1 MIIPKLK
8 KIKSEKKYHDLNLI
22 DEYEDPNCEDKE
34 LKLIEQELDSP
45 KVWRGSMNEKI
56 KMRILHLI
64 DLGARYENSSELK
77 EIIDQH
83 SKARELYEN
92 LLKSEENLT
101 NFYGSIDDKK
111 ISERFDQIIEE
122 GLNPKQNKVPW
133 LKPAV
138 GFAIAAGFLI
148 FGFNFLKGSSLLDKQ
163 KTIYAVYD
171 GVDGLL
177 VGANV
182 MINGLSIGNVT
193 ELDFLSNSTKILVT
207 LKVKD
212 KLNFSSKSTASIY
225 ETGVLGGLAISIDP
239 IFERESI
246 VKTGDTLNS
255 SVRPGLTELIN
266 RQIEPL
272 SRQLQSTIT
281 SVDSIFTGASN
292 VLNRQ
297 TQEQIKES
305 INVLT
310 SAIKAINNS
319 SIIIEKTLTDK
330 NAQINNTI
338 DNFEKI
344 SSNLSEVSEEL
355 NSFGL
360 SVLSIGLPSFIT
372 VINFL
377 ILYIKK
383 PTDVISRIV
392 NIMLGR
398 ILIIYFLPK
407 TEK

>member
-1 MIIPKLK
+1 LRL
-8 KIKSEKKYHDLNLI
+8 S
-22 DEYEDPNCEDKE
+22 
-34 LKLIEQELDSP
+34 
-45 KVWRGSMNEKI
+45 
-56 KMRILHLI
+56 
-64 DLGARYENSSELK
+64 K
-77 EIIDQH
+77 EI
-83 SKARELYEN
+83 KAAFFVLSTI
-92 LLKSEENLT
+92 LL
-101 NFYGSIDDKK
+101 F
-111 ISERFDQIIEE
+111 
-122 GLNPKQNKVPW
+122 
-133 LKPAV
+133 
-138 GFAIAAGFLI
+138 I
-148 FGFNFLKGSSLLDKQ
+148 FGFNFLKGSSILDKQ

-171 GVDGLL
+171 EVDGLL

-193 ELDFLSNSTKILVT
+193 ELDFLPNSTKILVT

-239 IFERESI
+239 IFEKEST

-292 VLNRQ
+292 VLNKQ
-297 TQEQIKES
+297 TQEEIKES

-319 SIIIEKTLTDK
+319 SIIIEKTLTAK
-330 NAQINNTI
+330 NSQINNTI

-344 SSNLSEVSEEL
+344 SSNLSEVSDEL

-360 SVLSIGLPSFIT
+360 SNLLSNLEVSVDG
-372 VINFL
+372 
-377 ILYIKK
+377 
-383 PTDVISRIV
+383 ISSIV
-392 NIMLGR
+392 NKLDSDKSTIGKL
-398 ILIIYFLPK
+398 INEDEVYNNLNSSIESLNSLIIDIKENPK
-407 TEK
+407 KYVHFSVFGRK

>member
-1 MIIPKLK
+1 
-8 KIKSEKKYHDLNLI
+8 
-22 DEYEDPNCEDKE
+22 
-34 LKLIEQELDSP
+34 
-45 KVWRGSMNEKI
+45 
-56 KMRILHLI
+56 MRL
-64 DLGARYENSSELK
+64 SK
-77 EIIDQH
+77 EI
-83 SKARELYEN
+83 KAAFFVLSTI
-92 LLKSEENLT
+92 LL
-101 NFYGSIDDKK
+101 F
-111 ISERFDQIIEE
+111 
-122 GLNPKQNKVPW
+122 
-133 LKPAV
+133 
-138 GFAIAAGFLI
+138 I

-171 GVDGLL
+171 EVDGLL

-193 ELDFLSNSTKILVT
+193 ELDFLPNSTKILVT

-239 IFERESI
+239 IFEKEST

-292 VLNRQ
+292 VLNKQ
-297 TQEQIKES
+297 TQEEIKES

-319 SIIIEKTLTDK
+319 SIIIEKTLTAK
-330 NAQINNTI
+330 NTQINNTI
-338 DNFEKI
+338 DNFENI
-344 SSNLSEVSEEL
+344 SSNLSEVSDEL

-360 SVLSIGLPSFIT
+360 SNLLSNLEVSVDG
-372 VINFL
+372 
-377 ILYIKK
+377 
-383 PTDVISRIV
+383 ISSIV
-392 NIMLGR
+392 NKLDSDKSTIGKLINEDEVYNNLNSSIESLNSLISDIKANPKKYVHFSVFGR
-398 ILIIYFLPK
+398 K
-407 TEK
+407 

>member
-1 MIIPKLK
+1 
-8 KIKSEKKYHDLNLI
+8 
-22 DEYEDPNCEDKE
+22 
-34 LKLIEQELDSP
+34 
-45 KVWRGSMNEKI
+45 
-56 KMRILHLI
+56 MRL
-64 DLGARYENSSELK
+64 SK
-77 EIIDQH
+77 EI
-83 SKARELYEN
+83 KAAFFVLSTI
-92 LLKSEENLT
+92 LL
-101 NFYGSIDDKK
+101 F
-111 ISERFDQIIEE
+111 
-122 GLNPKQNKVPW
+122 
-133 LKPAV
+133 
-138 GFAIAAGFLI
+138 I

-171 GVDGLL
+171 EVDGLL

-193 ELDFLSNSTKILVT
+193 ELDFLPNSTKILVT
-207 LKVKD
+207 FKVKD

-239 IFERESI
+239 VFEKDST

-297 TQEQIKES
+297 TQEEIKES

-330 NAQINNTI
+330 NTQINNTI

-344 SSNLSEVSEEL
+344 SSNLSEVSEEF

-360 SVLSIGLPSFIT
+360 SNLLANLEVSVDGISSIVDKLDSDKSTIGKL
-372 VINFL
+372 INEDEVYNNLNSSIESLNSL
-377 ILYIKK
+377 ISDIKANPK
-383 PTDVISRIV
+383 KYVHFSV
-392 NIMLGR
+392 FGR
-398 ILIIYFLPK
+398 K
-407 TEK
+407 

>member
-1 MIIPKLK
+1 
-8 KIKSEKKYHDLNLI
+8 
-22 DEYEDPNCEDKE
+22 
-34 LKLIEQELDSP
+34 
-45 KVWRGSMNEKI
+45 
-56 KMRILHLI
+56 MRL
-64 DLGARYENSSELK
+64 SK
-77 EIIDQH
+77 EI
-83 SKARELYEN
+83 KAAFFVLSTI
-92 LLKSEENLT
+92 LL
-101 NFYGSIDDKK
+101 F
-111 ISERFDQIIEE
+111 
-122 GLNPKQNKVPW
+122 
-133 LKPAV
+133 
-138 GFAIAAGFLI
+138 I

-171 GVDGLL
+171 EVDGLL

-193 ELDFLSNSTKILVT
+193 ELEFLTNSTKILVT

-292 VLNRQ
+292 VLNSQ
-297 TQEQIKES
+297 TQEEIKES

-319 SIIIEKTLTDK
+319 SIIIEETLTAK
-330 NAQINNTI
+330 SSQINNTI

-344 SSNLSEVSEEL
+344 SSNLSEVSDEL

-360 SVLSIGLPSFIT
+360 SNLLSNLEVSVDGISSIVDKLDSDKSTIGKL
-372 VINFL
+372 INEDEVYNNLNSSIESLNSL
-377 ILYIKK
+377 ISDIKANPK
-383 PTDVISRIV
+383 KYVHFSV
-392 NIMLGR
+392 FGR
-398 ILIIYFLPK
+398 K
-407 TEK
+407 

>member
-1 MIIPKLK
+1 
-8 KIKSEKKYHDLNLI
+8 
-22 DEYEDPNCEDKE
+22 
-34 LKLIEQELDSP
+34 LKLS
-45 KVWRGSMNEKI
+45 
-56 KMRILHLI
+56 
-64 DLGARYENSSELK
+64 K
-77 EIIDQH
+77 EI
-83 SKARELYEN
+83 KAAFFVLTTI
-92 LLKSEENLT
+92 LL
-101 NFYGSIDDKK
+101 F
-111 ISERFDQIIEE
+111 
-122 GLNPKQNKVPW
+122 
-133 LKPAV
+133 
-138 GFAIAAGFLI
+138 I
-148 FGFNFLKGSSLLDKQ
+148 FGFNFLKGSSLLDRQ

-171 GVDGLL
+171 EVDGLL

-193 ELDFLSNSTKILVT
+193 ELDFLPNSTKILVT

-225 ETGVLGGLAISIDP
+225 ETGVLGGLAISIEP

-292 VLNRQ
+292 VLNSQ
-297 TQEQIKES
+297 TQEEIKES

-319 SIIIEKTLTDK
+319 SIIIEETLTAK
-330 NAQINNTI
+330 SSQINNTI

-344 SSNLSEVSEEL
+344 SSNLSEVSDEL

-360 SVLSIGLPSFIT
+360 SNLLSNLEVSVDGISSIVDKLDSDKSTIGKL
-372 VINFL
+372 INEDEVYNNLNSSIESLNSL
-377 ILYIKK
+377 ISDIKANPK
-383 PTDVISRIV
+383 KYVHFSV
-392 NIMLGR
+392 FGR
-398 ILIIYFLPK
+398 K
-407 TEK
+407 

>member
-1 MIIPKLK
+1 
-8 KIKSEKKYHDLNLI
+8 
-22 DEYEDPNCEDKE
+22 
-34 LKLIEQELDSP
+34 
-45 KVWRGSMNEKI
+45 
-56 KMRILHLI
+56 MRL
-64 DLGARYENSSELK
+64 SK
-77 EIIDQH
+77 EI
-83 SKARELYEN
+83 KAAFFVLSTI
-92 LLKSEENLT
+92 LL
-101 NFYGSIDDKK
+101 F
-111 ISERFDQIIEE
+111 
-122 GLNPKQNKVPW
+122 
-133 LKPAV
+133 
-138 GFAIAAGFLI
+138 I

-171 GVDGLL
+171 EVDGLL

-193 ELDFLSNSTKILVT
+193 ELDFLPNSTKILVT

-239 IFERESI
+239 IFEKAST
-246 VKTGDTLNS
+246 VNTGDTLNS

-297 TQEQIKES
+297 TQEEIKES

-319 SIIIEKTLTDK
+319 SIIIEKTLTAK
-330 NAQINNTI
+330 NTQINNTI

-344 SSNLSEVSEEL
+344 SSNLSEVSDEL

-360 SVLSIGLPSFIT
+360 SNLLSNLEVSVDG
-372 VINFL
+372 
-377 ILYIKK
+377 
-383 PTDVISRIV
+383 ISSIV
-392 NIMLGR
+392 NKLDSDKSTIGKLINEDEVYNNLNSSIESLNSLISDIKANPKKYVHFSVFGR
-398 ILIIYFLPK
+398 K
-407 TEK
+407 

>member
-1 MIIPKLK
+1 MRL
-8 KIKSEKKYHDLNLI
+8 S
-22 DEYEDPNCEDKE
+22 KE
-34 LKLIEQELDSP
+34 TKAAFFVLTT
-45 KVWRGSMNEKI
+45 
-56 KMRILHLI
+56 ILL
-64 DLGARYENSSELK
+64 
-77 EIIDQH
+77 
-83 SKARELYEN
+83 
-92 LLKSEENLT
+92 
-101 NFYGSIDDKK
+101 F
-111 ISERFDQIIEE
+111 
-122 GLNPKQNKVPW
+122 
-133 LKPAV
+133 
-138 GFAIAAGFLI
+138 I
-148 FGFNFLKGSSLLDKQ
+148 FGFNFLKGSSLLDRQ

-171 GVDGLL
+171 EVDGLL

-193 ELDFLSNSTKILVT
+193 ELDFLPNSTKILVT

-225 ETGVLGGLAISIDP
+225 ETGVLGGLAISIEP
-239 IFERESI
+239 VFEREFI

-297 TQEQIKES
+297 TQEEIKES

-319 SIIIEKTLTDK
+319 SIIIEETLTAK
-330 NAQINNTI
+330 SSQINNTI

-344 SSNLSEVSEEL
+344 SSNLSEVSYEL

-360 SVLSIGLPSFIT
+360 SDLLSNLEVSVDDISSVVNKLDSNNSTIGKLINEDEVYNNLNSSIESLNNLIT
-372 VINFL
+372 DIKENPKK
-377 ILYIKK
+377 YIHFS
-383 PTDVISRIV
+383 VF
-392 NIMLGR
+392 GR
-398 ILIIYFLPK
+398 K
-407 TEK
+407 

>member
-1 MIIPKLK
+1 LRL
-8 KIKSEKKYHDLNLI
+8 S
-22 DEYEDPNCEDKE
+22 
-34 LKLIEQELDSP
+34 
-45 KVWRGSMNEKI
+45 
-56 KMRILHLI
+56 
-64 DLGARYENSSELK
+64 K
-77 EIIDQH
+77 EI
-83 SKARELYEN
+83 KAAFFVLSTI
-92 LLKSEENLT
+92 LL
-101 NFYGSIDDKK
+101 F
-111 ISERFDQIIEE
+111 
-122 GLNPKQNKVPW
+122 
-133 LKPAV
+133 
-138 GFAIAAGFLI
+138 I

-171 GVDGLL
+171 EVDGLL

-193 ELDFLSNSTKILVT
+193 ELDFLPNSTKILVT
-207 LKVKD
+207 IKVKD

-297 TQEQIKES
+297 TQEEIKES

-344 SSNLSEVSEEL
+344 SSNLSEVSNEL

-360 SVLSIGLPSFIT
+360 SSLLSNLEVSVDG
-372 VINFL
+372 
-377 ILYIKK
+377 
-383 PTDVISRIV
+383 ISSIV
-392 NIMLGR
+392 NKLDSDKSTIGKLINEDEVYNNLNSSIESLNSLISDIKANPKKYVHFSVFGR
-398 ILIIYFLPK
+398 K
-407 TEK
+407 

>member
-1 MIIPKLK
+1 MKL
-8 KIKSEKKYHDLNLI
+8 S
-22 DEYEDPNCEDKE
+22 
-34 LKLIEQELDSP
+34 
-45 KVWRGSMNEKI
+45 
-56 KMRILHLI
+56 
-64 DLGARYENSSELK
+64 K
-77 EIIDQH
+77 EI
-83 SKARELYEN
+83 KAAFFVLTTI
-92 LLKSEENLT
+92 LL
-101 NFYGSIDDKK
+101 F
-111 ISERFDQIIEE
+111 
-122 GLNPKQNKVPW
+122 
-133 LKPAV
+133 
-138 GFAIAAGFLI
+138 I
-148 FGFNFLKGSSLLDKQ
+148 FGFNFLKGSSLLDRQ

-171 GVDGLL
+171 EVDGLL

-193 ELDFLSNSTKILVT
+193 ELDFLPNSTKILVT

-225 ETGVLGGLAISIDP
+225 ETGVLGGLAISIEP

-297 TQEQIKES
+297 TQEEIKES

-310 SAIKAINNS
+310 SAIKSINNS
-319 SIIIEKTLTDK
+319 SIIIEETLTAK
-330 NAQINNTI
+330 SSQINNTI

-344 SSNLSEVSEEL
+344 SSNLSEVSDEL

-360 SVLSIGLPSFIT
+360 SNLLSNLEVSVDGISSIVDKLDSDKSTIGKL
-372 VINFL
+372 INEDEVYNNLNSSIESLNSL
-377 ILYIKK
+377 ISDIKANPK
-383 PTDVISRIV
+383 KYVHFSV
-392 NIMLGR
+392 FGR
-398 ILIIYFLPK
+398 K
-407 TEK
+407 

>member
-1 MIIPKLK
+1 MKL
-8 KIKSEKKYHDLNLI
+8 S
-22 DEYEDPNCEDKE
+22 
-34 LKLIEQELDSP
+34 
-45 KVWRGSMNEKI
+45 
-56 KMRILHLI
+56 
-64 DLGARYENSSELK
+64 K
-77 EIIDQH
+77 EI
-83 SKARELYEN
+83 KAAFFVLTTI
-92 LLKSEENLT
+92 LL
-101 NFYGSIDDKK
+101 F
-111 ISERFDQIIEE
+111 
-122 GLNPKQNKVPW
+122 
-133 LKPAV
+133 
-138 GFAIAAGFLI
+138 I
-148 FGFNFLKGSSLLDKQ
+148 FGFNFLKGSSLLDRQ

-171 GVDGLL
+171 EVDGLL

-193 ELDFLSNSTKILVT
+193 ELDFLPNSTKILVT

-225 ETGVLGGLAISIDP
+225 ETGVLGGLAISIEP

-297 TQEQIKES
+297 TQEEIKES

-310 SAIKAINNS
+310 SAIKSINNS
-319 SIIIEKTLTDK
+319 SIIIEETLTAK
-330 NAQINNTI
+330 SSQINNTI

-344 SSNLSEVSEEL
+344 SSNLSEVSDEL

-360 SVLSIGLPSFIT
+360 SNLLSNLEVSVDGISSIVDKLDSDKSTIGKL
-372 VINFL
+372 INEDEVYNNLNSSIESLNSL
-377 ILYIKK
+377 ISDIKENPK
-383 PTDVISRIV
+383 KYVHFSV
-392 NIMLGR
+392 FGR
-398 ILIIYFLPK
+398 K
-407 TEK
+407 

>member
-1 MIIPKLK
+1 LRL
-8 KIKSEKKYHDLNLI
+8 S
-22 DEYEDPNCEDKE
+22 KE
-34 LKLIEQELDSP
+34 TKAAFFVLTT
-45 KVWRGSMNEKI
+45 
-56 KMRILHLI
+56 ILL
-64 DLGARYENSSELK
+64 
-77 EIIDQH
+77 
-83 SKARELYEN
+83 
-92 LLKSEENLT
+92 
-101 NFYGSIDDKK
+101 F
-111 ISERFDQIIEE
+111 
-122 GLNPKQNKVPW
+122 
-133 LKPAV
+133 
-138 GFAIAAGFLI
+138 I
-148 FGFNFLKGSSLLDKQ
+148 FGFNFLKGSSLLDRQ

-171 GVDGLL
+171 EVDGLL

-193 ELDFLSNSTKILVT
+193 ELDFLPNSTKILVT

-225 ETGVLGGLAISIDP
+225 ETGVLGGLAISIEP
-239 IFERESI
+239 VFERESI

-292 VLNRQ
+292 VLNSQ
-297 TQEQIKES
+297 TQEEIKES

-319 SIIIEKTLTDK
+319 SIIIEETLTSK
-330 NAQINNTI
+330 SSQINNTL

-344 SSNLSEVSEEL
+344 SSNLSEVSYEL

-360 SVLSIGLPSFIT
+360 SDLLSNLEVSVDGISSVVNKLDSNNSTIGKLINEDEVYNNLNSSIESLNNLIT
-372 VINFL
+372 DIKENPKK
-377 ILYIKK
+377 YIHFS
-383 PTDVISRIV
+383 VF
-392 NIMLGR
+392 GR
-398 ILIIYFLPK
+398 K
-407 TEK
+407 